1 MSSVERMTLENT
13 ALWLARPGAKF
24 EVGPAPF
31 TPPKANEVV
40 VRVRA
45 VAVNFV
51 DAIPGIAYRVI
62 LPWLR
67 FPAVIG
73 SDAAG
78 EIVEVG
84 SAVTRLHVG
93 DRVVGHAVG
102 PEKSRNTPAEGAFQN
117 YVVLMD
123 HMVSGIP
130 DSLSYEQASVLPL
143 AMSTAS
149 CGLFQRDQLGL
160 ALPTANPA
168 ARSETVL
175 VWGGSTSVGIN
186 AIQLVRNAGYR
197 VVATS
202 SPRGFEYLRSLGAA
216 AVVDRN
222 SKSVVDDVVAAIGD
236 HPLAGVLA
244 IGAGSLAPS
253 IEISRRTDGTKRV
266 SSAHPG
272 PVTNVRARLARR
284 HGVRVS
290 TIWGGTLKDNEVGP
304 AIYADF
310 LPTALASGVYR
321 ASPDATIVGTGL
333 ASIPDALQQLR
344 GGISLTKLVVTI

>member
-1 MSSVERMTLENT
+1 MTPDNS
-13 ALWLARPGAKF
+13 ALWMARAGAQF
-24 EVGPAPF
+24 HVRPADY
-31 TPPKANEVV
+31 TPPRRHEVV

-51 DAIPGIAYRVI
+51 DAIPGVAYRVI
-62 LPWLR
+62 LPWLN

-78 EIVEVG
+78 EVVEVG
-84 SAVTRLHVG
+84 AGVTRLKVG

-102 PEKSRNTPAEGAFQN
+102 PEKSRNTPAEGAFQH

-123 HMVSGIP
+123 HMVSVIP
-130 DSLSYEQASVLPL
+130 DSLSFAQAAVLPL
-143 AMSTAS
+143 ALSTAS
-149 CGLFQRDQLGL
+149 CGLFQTDQLGL
-160 ALPTANPA
+160 ALPTLNPT
-168 ARSETVL
+168 AREETVV

-197 VVATS
+197 VIATS
-202 SPRGFEYLRSLGAA
+202 SPRGFEYVKSLGAA

-222 SKSVVDDVVAAIGD
+222 SRSVVDDVVTAIGEST
-236 HPLAGVLA
+236 LAGILA
-244 IGAGSLAPS
+244 IGAGSLTPS
-253 IEISRRTDGTKRV
+253 IAISRRTNGTRRV
-266 SSAHPG
+266 SSAHPN
-272 PVTNVRARLARR
+272 PITNVRARLARR

-310 LPTALASGVYR
+310 MGAALASGAYR
-321 ASPDATIVGTGL
+321 AAPDATVVGDGL
-333 ASIPDALQQLR
+333 ATIPEAIEKLK
-344 GGISLTKLVVTI
+344 GGISLTKLVVTV